1 MEKTSGRL
9 ACIKAKYLY
18 YSSQVQLL
26 LLEYQDNGE
35 CVLISESDF
44 QKHFMSRRSQ
54 LTTAGKLSIYRSLF
68 KGRDDVYAKSYQ
80 NESGRLQY
88 YPSYQYGWKQ
98 LPVDKRLCESLT
110 YEVLK
115 AHFRGETSIGLFP
128 ILKDDTCSLLA
139 IDFDKGDWERS
150 CSGSEKNSWH
160 LWN

>member
-35 CVLISESDF
+35 CVLISESGF

-88 YPSYQYGWKQ
+88 YPSYQYGWK
-98 LPVDKRLCESLT
+98 
-110 YEVLK
+110 
-115 AHFRGETSIGLFP
+115 
-128 ILKDDTCSLLA
+128 
-139 IDFDKGDWERS
+139 
-150 CSGSEKNSWH
+150 
-160 LWN
+160 